1 MLDSNFLNIESLN
14 KYQKFLYGHDDLF
27 KNLISLFKKKKLPNK
42 IIFKGSDGIGKATF
56 IYHLLNFIL
65 SNNEDEAYD
74 VNAKEINENNKSYLD
89 LINNINFNF
98 KHLKVDDFKKIISI
112 DETREI
118 INFFNKSS
126 INNKPKIF
134 FLEGAENLNK
144 NSSNSILK
152 ILEELPENNYFF
164 LSYLENRFLLE
175 TIKSRCFNSR
185 LFINSKESPLIKEKL
200 MKQFETNNAIV
211 KNLTPGINLKMNILF
226 EELNIYESDFSEKI
240 LIMQNF
246 YLEEKYNK
254 TLDLMHLYIENYFAN
269 NLEKINFFKN
279 FRIRNKINSIFYNIN
294 SINNEIK
301 SSFYEINLMLGIK
314 Q

>member
-1 MLDSNFLNIESLN
+1 MQDFNFLNIESFN
-14 KYQKFLYGHDDLF
+14 KYQRFLYGHDILF
-27 KNLISLFKKKKLPNK
+27 KNLTSLFKKNKLPKK
-42 IIFKGSDGIGKATF
+42 IIFNGSDGIGKATF
-56 IYHLLNFIL
+56 VYHLINFIL
-65 SNNEDEAYD
+65 SYKEEDIYD
-74 VNAKEINENNKSYLD
+74 LNAKEILENNKSYLD

-112 DETREI
+112 EETREI

-152 ILEELPENNYFF
+152 ILEELPDNNYFF
-164 LSYLENRFLLE
+164 ISYLENKFLLE
-175 TIKSRCFNSR
+175 TIKSRCFNCR
-185 LFINSKESPLIKEKL
+185 LFINSKENSFIKEKL
-200 MKQFETNNAIV
+200 MTQFKTNNTII

-226 EELNIYESDFSEKI
+226 KELNIYEKDFSTKI
-240 LIMQNF
+240 LTMQNF

-254 TLDLMHLYIENYFAN
+254 IIDLMHIYIENYFAS
-269 NLEKINFFKN
+269 NLEKNFFKN
-279 FRIRNKINSIFYNIN
+279 FRIRNKINNIINNIN

-301 SSFYEINLMLGIK
+301 SSFYEINLLLGIK
-314 Q
+314 

>member
-56 IYHLLNFIL
+56 IYHLINFIL